1 MKIWLT
7 LFTLLI
13 AGCSNTPIQ
22 QDSLFL
28 LPVNHSVAIA
38 SKSAPIV
45 VIKTNLAEYLDQ
57 VGLVYRLSDTEVV
70 LAKHN
75 RWAQKIST
83 QINQQMIINLRAKQ
97 STYWPIQ
104 LNAAMILNDQPQLHL
119 SLSKF
124 NGVYTGDAELSGEW
138 LLIDSQ
144 GNIIQSDNF
153 EIIKPLK
160 SEGYE
165 QLVIALAE
173 GLDELASLIAQ
184 QIN

>member
-7 LFTLLI
+7 LFTLFI
-13 AGCSNTPIQ
+13 AGCSNNQIQ

-28 LPVNHSVAIA
+28 LPVNSAAVVA

-45 VIKTNLAEYLDQ
+45 VVKTNLDEYLDQ
-57 VGLVYRLSDTEVV
+57 VGLVYRVSDTEVI

-83 QINQQMIINLRAKQ
+83 QINQQMILNLRAKQ
-97 STYWPIQ
+97 SAYWPVQ
-104 LNAAMILNDQPQLHL
+104 LNAAMVLNNQPQLHL
-119 SLSKF
+119 SLSRF
-124 NGVYTGDAELSGEW
+124 NGVYTGNAELSGEW

-144 GNIIQSDNF
+144 GNITKSDDF
-153 EIIKPLK
+153 HISKPLK

-165 QLVIALAE
+165 QLVMALAE

>member
-7 LFTLLI
+7 LFTLFI
-13 AGCSNTPIQ
+13 VGCSNNQIQ

-28 LPVNHSVAIA
+28 LPVNSTEVVA

-45 VIKTNLAEYLDQ
+45 VVKTNLDEYLDQ
-57 VGLVYRLSDTEVV
+57 VGLVYRVSDTEVI

-83 QINQQMIINLRAKQ
+83 QINQQMILNLRAKQ
-97 STYWPIQ
+97 SAYWPVQ
-104 LNAAMILNDQPQLHL
+104 LNAAMVLNNQPQLHL
-119 SLSKF
+119 SLSRF
-124 NGVYTGDAELSGEW
+124 NGVYTGNAELSGEW

-144 GNIIQSDNF
+144 GKVIQSDNF

-160 SEGYE
+160 SEGYQ
-165 QLVIALAE
+165 QLVMALAE
-173 GLDELASLIAQ
+173 GLDELASQIAQ
-184 QIN
+184 QVN

>member
-1 MKIWLT
+1 MKVWFMVFT
-7 LFTLLI
+7 LFI
-13 AGCSNTPIQ
+13 AGCSNNQTQ

-28 LPVNHSVAIA
+28 LPASSTTAIA

-45 VIKTNLAEYLDQ
+45 VVKTNLAEYLDQ
-57 VGLVYRLSDTEVV
+57 VGLVYRISDTEVV
-70 LAKHN
+70 LAKQN
-75 RWAQKIST
+75 RWAQKVSA
-83 QINQQMIINLRAKQ
+83 QINQQMVLNLRAKQ

-104 LNAAMILNDQPQLHL
+104 LNSAMTLSNQPQLHIY
-119 SLSKF
+119 LSKF
-124 NGVYTGDAELSGEW
+124 NGVFTGNAELSGEW

-144 GNIIQSDNF
+144 GKVIQSDNF

-160 SEGYE
+160 SEGYQ

-173 GLDELASLIAQ
+173 GLDELASQIAQ

>member
-1 MKIWLT
+1 MSATPGL
-7 LFTLLI
+7 
-13 AGCSNTPIQ
+13 PIQ
-22 QDSLFL
+22 
-28 LPVNHSVAIA
+28 SV
-38 SKSAPIV
+38 
-45 VIKTNLAEYLDQ
+45 
-57 VGLVYRLSDTEVV
+57 
-70 LAKHN
+70 
-75 RWAQKIST
+75 
-83 QINQQMIINLRAKQ
+83 
-97 STYWPIQ
+97 
-104 LNAAMILNDQPQLHL
+104 HL

-165 QLVIALAE
+165 QLVMALAE